1 MAVNAQLVTKIKRSC
16 PSIIFYKVNDKLNKI
31 NEISMLNVTYGEALA
46 ALKLSGN
53 SVRLTVQRKS
63 VPGRSNAHV
72 LKYKNSDGRH
82 RSHSSE
88 RSRAFPSA
96 HWKKSDGN
104 RKTSS
109 VSDAKIVNVPVVH
122 MSVKAGDSEKK
133 TSNIGDSRV
142 SDSFVQPKSER
153 VNLEKRFNESYGIKL
168 GTRLIIQER
177 GSWRCT
183 VHRVPTKNIRTQD
196 RITTPSSNLVN
207 LALKRPI

>member
-1 MAVNAQLVTKIKRSC
+1 MAVIAQLVTKIKRSC

-31 NEISMLNVTYGEALA
+31 NEISMLNVTYAEALA

-72 LKYKNSDGRH
+72 LKSKNSDGRH

-96 HWKKSDGN
+96 HWKKSDGHRN
-104 RKTSS
+104 SS
-109 VSDAKIVNVPVVH
+109 STFVANPKIVNVPVVH
-122 MSVKAGDSEKK
+122 MSVKARNSKR
-133 TSNIGDSRV
+133 TRNIGDSRV
-142 SDSFVQPKSER
+142 SESLVQPKSER
-153 VNLEKRFNESYGIKL
+153 VVLKKRFNESYGIKL

-177 GSWRCT
+177 DSWRY
-183 VHRVPTKNIRTQD
+183 
-196 RITTPSSNLVN
+196 L
-207 LALKRPI
+207 